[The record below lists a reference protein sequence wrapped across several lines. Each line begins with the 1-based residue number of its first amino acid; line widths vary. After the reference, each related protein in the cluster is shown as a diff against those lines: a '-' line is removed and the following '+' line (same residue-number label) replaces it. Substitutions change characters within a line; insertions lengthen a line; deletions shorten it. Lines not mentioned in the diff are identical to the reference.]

1 MFKLNLGQDTAHSLT
16 EENFRELGQ
25 RTEGYSGA
33 DVALVVRDALMQVR
47 KQEDKRTHAL
57 ITKLY
62 YFSLLER
69 FKRQHISRKCL
80 DQVEKTQTKLS
91 MTY

>member
-1 MFKLNLGQDTAHSLT
+1 MLGEIKIFSNYKGSKNVFARTNMFKLNLGQDTAHSLT

-47 KQEDKRTHAL
+47 KQ
-57 ITKLY
+57 
-62 YFSLLER
+62 S
-69 FKRQHISRKCL
+69 
-80 DQVEKTQTKLS
+80 
-91 MTY
+91 

>member
-1 MFKLNLGQDTAHSLT
+1 MLGERYRYIIIQIQTLFARTNMFKLNLGQDTAHSLT

-47 KQEDKRTHAL
+47 MQDNK
-57 ITKLY
+57 
-62 YFSLLER
+62 
-69 FKRQHISRKCL
+69 
-80 DQVEKTQTKLS
+80 
-91 MTY
+91 

>member
-47 KQEDKRTHAL
+47 SRITNKALCLTKTVFLARQKGSNSHTFQESFWT
-57 ITKLY
+57 
-62 YFSLLER
+62 
-69 FKRQHISRKCL
+69 
-80 DQVEKTQTKLS
+80 
-91 MTY
+91 

>member
-47 KQEDKRTHAL
+47 MQDNK
-57 ITKLY
+57 
-62 YFSLLER
+62 
-69 FKRQHISRKCL
+69 
-80 DQVEKTQTKLS
+80 
-91 MTY
+91 

>member
-47 KQEDKRTHAL
+47 MQWN
-57 ITKLY
+57 ITCKYLKMY
-62 YFSLLER
+62 YDFG
-69 FKRQHISRKCL
+69 QC
-80 DQVEKTQTKLS
+80 
-91 MTY
+91 

>member
-1 MFKLNLGQDTAHSLT
+1 MLGEIIQRYLLYLDSKNYSARTNMFKLNLGQETAHSLT

-47 KQEDKRTHAL
+47 QQ
-57 ITKLY
+57 
-62 YFSLLER
+62 LE
-69 FKRQHISRKCL
+69 
-80 DQVEKTQTKLS
+80 
-91 MTY
+91 

>member
-47 KQEDKRTHAL
+47 NQEEKRTRAL
-57 ITKLY
+57 FNQTL
-62 YFSLLER
+62 FSACQKGSNGNTFQE
-69 FKRQHISRKCL
+69 S
-80 DQVEKTQTKLS
+80 VWTE
-91 MTY
+91 

>member
-1 MFKLNLGQDTAHSLT
+1 MLGEIFTDILFILIPNYFLARPNMFKLNLGQDTAHSLT

-47 KQEDKRTHAL
+47 MMR
-57 ITKLY
+57 
-62 YFSLLER
+62 
-69 FKRQHISRKCL
+69 
-80 DQVEKTQTKLS
+80 
-91 MTY
+91 

>member
-1 MFKLNLGQDTAHSLT
+1 MLGERFTDISFIKIQTLFARTNMFKLNLGQDTAHSLT

-47 KQEDKRTHAL
+47 MQDNK
-57 ITKLY
+57 
-62 YFSLLER
+62 
-69 FKRQHISRKCL
+69 
-80 DQVEKTQTKLS
+80 
-91 MTY
+91 